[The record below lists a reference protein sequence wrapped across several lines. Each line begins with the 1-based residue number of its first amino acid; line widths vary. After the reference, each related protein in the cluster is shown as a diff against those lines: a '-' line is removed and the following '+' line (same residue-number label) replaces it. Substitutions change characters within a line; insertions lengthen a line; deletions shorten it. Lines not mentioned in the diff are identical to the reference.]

1 MSKEINDII
10 EEVVKQTLDLQKS
23 DNKLINDVSDIS
35 KEIQIIKL
43 EVQSIAEK
51 VDNILDVLNT
61 LMVFIEEEDYESL
74 DEEDSDAYESNEGWL
89 PEIDQWE
96 KDKEEDE

>member
-1 MSKEINDII
+1 
-10 EEVVKQTLDLQKS
+10 
-23 DNKLINDVSDIS
+23 
-35 KEIQIIKL
+35 
-43 EVQSIAEK
+43 
-51 VDNILDVLNT
+51 
-61 LMVFIEEEDYESL
+61 MVFIEEEDYESL

>member
-51 VDNILDVLNT
+51 IH
-61 LMVFIEEEDYESL
+61 
-74 DEEDSDAYESNEGWL
+74 
-89 PEIDQWE
+89 
-96 KDKEEDE
+96 